1 MEEQALSANSAA
13 DFDPATVTPLA
24 GHWIGG
30 QLMSGGDAIEI
41 LRPSDRRLSGTIPAG
56 GQAEADAAV
65 AAARQALPAW
75 AALGPRRRAALMQRW
90 ADLVAL
96 NVETIAREESLVSS
110 RFIAETRAVDAPVA
124 AEWIRFYA
132 EYADKVDGA
141 VTPTD
146 PSALSLVVHEP
157 YGVVVAIVPWNFPLV
172 LAVWKIAPAIAAG
185 NCVVVKPSELTPY
198 SITRVAALAAEAG
211 IPPGVINVVQGYG
224 HTVGRTLV
232 RHPDTAYVTFTGST
246 ATGIQIMSDAAQSG
260 IKPVSLELG
269 GKSPQLVF
277 RDHGDLDRVADNV
290 VWGITRNAGQLCY
303 AGTRLVVDRRVEAA
317 LLDRIVE
324 RLGRLVPGTTWSTRG
339 TLAPVISVAQLNKT
353 QSLVDKTLAEGAQAA
368 IGGKG
373 FEGETGGLYF
383 QPTILL
389 GLRPDMT
396 GFREEIFGP
405 VLGVQTFDDE
415 EEGIALAQHPVYGL
429 AGAVYTRDI
438 NKAIRAARSLQA
450 GTIWVNTW
458 GRKAADM
465 TSPFGGYKQSGFGR
479 EAGRAGYERF
489 LRSKSI
495 WIDLT
500 EP

>member
-1 MEEQALSANSAA
+1 
-13 DFDPATVTPLA
+13 
-24 GHWIGG
+24 
-30 QLMSGGDAIEI
+30 MSDGDAIEVR
-41 LRPSDRRLSGTIPAG
+41 RPSDLQLHGTIPAG

-65 AAARQALPAW
+65 AAARQAMPAW
-75 AALGPRRRAALMQRW
+75 SALAPRRRAVLMQRW
-90 ADLVAL
+90 AELVTL
-96 NVETIAREESLVSS
+96 NAETIAREESLSSS
-110 RFIAETRAVDAPVA
+110 RFIAETRAVDTPVA
-124 AEWIRFYA
+124 AEWIRYYA
-132 EYADKVDGA
+132 EYADKIDGA
-141 VTPTD
+141 VTSTD
-146 PSALSLVVHEP
+146 PGALSLVVHEP

-198 SITRVAALAAEAG
+198 SITRVAALATEAG
-211 IPPGVINVVQGYG
+211 IPPGVINVVHGYG
-224 HTVGRTLV
+224 HSVGRTLV

-246 ATGIQIMSDAAQSG
+246 ATGIQIMTDAAQSG

-277 RDHGDLDRVADNV
+277 CDHGNLDRVADNV
-290 VWGITRNAGQLCY
+290 AWGISRNAGQLCY
-303 AGTRLVVDRRVEAA
+303 AGTRLVVDRRVEAP
-317 LLDRIVE
+317 LLDKIVE
-324 RLGRLVPGTTWSTRG
+324 RLRRLQPGATWSTLG
-339 TLAPVISVAQLNKT
+339 TLAPVISFAQLNKT
-353 QSLVDKTLAEGAQAA
+353 QALVDKTLAEGAQAVL
-368 IGGKG
+368 GGKG
-373 FEGETGGLYF
+373 FEGATGGVYF
-383 QPTILL
+383 QPTVLR

-396 GFREEIFGP
+396 GFQEEIFGP

-415 EEGIALAQHPVYGL
+415 DEGMALAQHPVYGL

-450 GTIWVNTW
+450 GTVWVNTW

-489 LRSKSI
+489 LRTKSI
-495 WIDLT
+495 WIDLS